1 MKNDELTT
9 VEIYS
14 GTVLECEI
22 LKSILADAE
31 IECLFKNY
39 VGTDY
44 GFNSPNIESVR
55 VMVLESDYP
64 LAKVIAE
71 EFKNNIS
78 DKKK

>member
-31 IECLFKNY
+31 IECLFKN
-39 VGTDY
+39 G
-44 GFNSPNIESVR
+44 S
-55 VMVLESDYP
+55 
-64 LAKVIAE
+64 
-71 EFKNNIS
+71 S
-78 DKKK
+78 DKCVVNS